1 MLTNVNMEP
10 ESDDDGDKA
19 NRNIQGEQVMEQ
31 PAVNIPEA
39 LEVQEVWRILSL
51 WAHVPVQGVYSVKWY
66 QWIFSD
72 HCNKDR
78 FEKTELLIFSVTNK
92 VAKMLLL

>member
-1 MLTNVNMEP
+1 MEP

-51 WAHVPVQGVYSVKWY
+51 
-66 QWIFSD
+66 
-72 HCNKDR
+72 
-78 FEKTELLIFSVTNK
+78 
-92 VAKMLLL
+92 